1 MIDPVRQR
9 KIIFRRFAMW
19 FFLSHFKPPIKIQR
33 KIILCFGS
41 LSVRLTRRWNLHF
54 PKRSVPLNCCSS
66 LAAYIFLLTTF
77 FLPFLP
83 CAIPVPAL
91 RPCLTNT
98 AFASSLVRS
107 ALLHC
112 VTSPVSI
119 ISGDGCSIFKV
130 QCIRGDFPLIR
141 GRDNFRLFYNQ
152 IEKILCKLYEF
163 NYSFI

>member
-1 MIDPVRQR
+1 MR
-9 KIIFRRFAMW
+9 FR
-19 FFLSHFKPPIKIQR
+19 
-33 KIILCFGS
+33 G
-41 LSVRLTRRWNLHF
+41 LSVRLARRWNLRF

-91 RPCLTNT
+91 RSCLTNT

-107 ALLHC
+107 VLLHC

-119 ISGDGCSIFKV
+119 ISGDGYSIFKV
-130 QCIRGDFPLIR
+130 PCIRGDFPLIR
-141 GRDNFRLFYNQ
+141 GRDNFRLFTTKSKKFFVNFSDLIIPSLISSQ
-152 IEKILCKLYEF
+152 KHQNTPL
-163 NYSFI
+163 